1 MYDVYYY
8 IVHNYVFDLFTLIQ
22 LNQTSK
28 EFHHLT
34 KKQIK
39 LYKFL
44 HIQSLTFFDD
54 LRFSNA
60 KNIRCEVFQVFD
72 KVGELILAKT
82 CNNQPDCFW
91 DLATKLNEIVN
102 SLFPLQEGDIFGFN
116 YHNCLKYCK
125 LFKRIS
131 ILFI

>member
-8 IVHNYVFDLFTLIQ
+8 IVHNFVFDLPTLIQ

-28 EFHHLT
+28 EFYHLT
-34 KKQIK
+34 KEQIK
-39 LYKFL
+39 LYKYL
-44 HIQSLTFFDD
+44 HTRSLTFFDD

-60 KNIRCEVFQVFD
+60 ENIRCEIFKIFYQ
-72 KVGELILAKT
+72 VGELILAKT

-102 SLFPLQEGDIFGFN
+102 TLFPFQEVDFFDFN
-116 YHNCLKYCK
+116 YHNCIKYSEM
-125 LFKRIS
+125 FKRIS